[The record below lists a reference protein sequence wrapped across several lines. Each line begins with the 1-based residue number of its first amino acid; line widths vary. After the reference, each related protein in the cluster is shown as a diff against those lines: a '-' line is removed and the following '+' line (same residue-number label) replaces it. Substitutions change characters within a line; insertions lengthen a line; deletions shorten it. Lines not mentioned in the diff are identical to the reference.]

1 MAPTPHHFGILATTA
16 ITTAMWMAMMTVMML
31 PAILPWL
38 WGFAALSRGGEAGT
52 LRPAWVVLF
61 ALGYVV
67 VWTGFSVGAASLQ
80 LGIRSLGLL
89 EASIG
94 GAAQAGGVLLIGA
107 GLYQVTPAKAACLEH
122 CRTPLSYFLTHW
134 RNGPSGA
141 FKMGLSHGAFCVG
154 CCWALMLSG
163 FALGVMSLVWMAAL
177 TAIISIEALAPHG
190 NRIGQLAGA
199 GMVLWGL
206 TLLTGF

>member
-1 MAPTPHHFGILATTA
+1 MAPTPHQPVFLA
-16 ITTAMWMAMMTVMML
+16 TTAMWMAMMTVMML
-31 PAILPWL
+31 PAVLPWL
-38 WGFAALSRGGEAGT
+38 WGFAAPSRDREAGT
-52 LRPAWVVLF
+52 IRPAWVALF

-67 VWTGFSVGAASLQ
+67 VWTGFSVVAASLQ
-80 LGIRSLGLL
+80 LGIRSWGLL
-89 EASIG
+89 KASIG
-94 GAAQAGGVLLIGA
+94 GAATAGGVLLIGA

-134 RNGPSGA
+134 RNGPGGA

-177 TAIISIEALAPHG
+177 TAIIGIETLAPHG
-190 NRIGQLAGA
+190 KRIARLAGA

>member
-1 MAPTPHHFGILATTA
+1 MTAATSHQFGILATTA
-16 ITTAMWMAMMTVMML
+16 MWMVMMTVMML
-31 PAILPWL
+31 PAVLPWL
-38 WGFAALSRGGEAGT
+38 WGFAALSRDRKAGT
-52 LRPAWVVLF
+52 IRPAWVALF

-67 VWTGFSVGAASLQ
+67 VWTGFSVVAASLQ
-80 LGIRSLGLL
+80 LGIRSWGLL
-89 EASIG
+89 QASLG
-94 GAAQAGGVLLIGA
+94 GAATAGGVLLIGA

-134 RNGPSGA
+134 RNGPRGA

-177 TAIISIEALAPHG
+177 TAIIGIETLAPYG
-190 NRIGQLAGA
+190 KRIGRLAGA

-206 TLLTGF
+206 TLLTEF